1 MPKVLLLTKSEVEQL
16 LSMRETIE
24 AVEEAFR
31 AKGMGRV
38 QMPPKSYVFFREF
51 NGDFRVMPAYLENL
65 GAAGVK
71 IVNAHPENP
80 GKYGLPTV
88 MAVIVLIDP
97 KTGAPLAIMDG
108 TTITNMRTGAAGAV
122 AVKYLARKDSRVFAM
137 VGAGVQAK
145 TQLLAISEVL
155 KVEEVR
161 VNDISKVRAEEYMR
175 EMGEKIDAEFKI
187 LTDTRKAVEGAD
199 VIVTTTPSRRPVILN
214 EWVEEGVHIN
224 AIGAD
229 APGKQ
234 ELDPAILRRAKVVV
248 DDIEQAAHSGEINVP
263 ISKGLFSVEE
273 IYAELGVIVTGK
285 LPGRVSPREI
295 TVFDSTGLAVQD
307 IATDWLVYQKAI
319 KLGVGREI
327 DLLS

>member
-1 MPKVLLLTKSEVEQL
+1 
-16 LSMRETIE
+16 
-24 AVEEAFR
+24 
-31 AKGMGRV
+31 
-38 QMPPKSYVFFREF
+38 
-51 NGDFRVMPAYLENL
+51 
-65 GAAGVK
+65 
-71 IVNAHPENP
+71 
-80 GKYGLPTV
+80 
-88 MAVIVLIDP
+88 
-97 KTGAPLAIMDG
+97 
-108 TTITNMRTGAAGAV
+108 MRTGAAGAV

-273 IYAELGVIVTGK
+273 IYAELGVILTGK

>member
-1 MPKVLLLTKSEVEQL
+1 
-16 LSMRETIE
+16 
-24 AVEEAFR
+24 
-31 AKGMGRV
+31 
-38 QMPPKSYVFFREF
+38 
-51 NGDFRVMPAYLENL
+51 
-65 GAAGVK
+65 
-71 IVNAHPENP
+71 
-80 GKYGLPTV
+80 
-88 MAVIVLIDP
+88 
-97 KTGAPLAIMDG
+97 
-108 TTITNMRTGAAGAV
+108 
-122 AVKYLARKDSRVFAM
+122 
-137 VGAGVQAK
+137 
-145 TQLLAISEVL
+145 
-155 KVEEVR
+155 
-161 VNDISKVRAEEYMR
+161 
-175 EMGEKIDAEFKI
+175 
-187 LTDTRKAVEGAD
+187 
-199 VIVTTTPSRRPVILN
+199 VILN